1 MKTQGYENNREVVN
15 MNAYNTY
22 GYKSNTSL
30 KRKPSVWNT
39 FVRVLRATA
48 SVTCERLATVEI
60 RTISLVA
67 GFILALGLVGGME
80 CGSIPMYVGMPACLL
95 LGGACLLT
103 NFDD

>member
-1 MKTQGYENNREVVN
+1 

-60 RTISLVA
+60 RTVSLVA

-80 CGSIPMYVGMPACLL
+80 CGSIPMYVGMPVRYESIRRRRPQARRRNEPFQKSL
-95 LGGACLLT
+95 
-103 NFDD
+103 